1 MDVSKGI
8 LRLSKSQKQSIVEG
22 VGANLDFG
30 KHDVKANTL
39 VSHSISSTSSYGNGI
54 LYSDIDGTILSMDG
68 VLSYD
73 GNMNSVSLHGGKIM
87 DVSKGIL
94 RLSKSQKQ
102 SIVNGVTIKD
112 ATFRGNTYIGS
123 RKRDVLTFTGR
134 TVYDRV
140 VMTGNSVTIDP
151 SQGGTYFV
159 VSVVATGTITLTVSN
174 NGEVGQMIFIE
185 NSDDAPTAAVIIAA
199 RSVEQFIFDGINW
212 RPVVSAAQGS
222 RRRLLEDLSSEED
235 PEPQK
240 SGTPAKDNLAA
251 QNITS
256 AVGETAII
264 KDIVLFNAPRGCVL
278 ILPKATGSGREIRIY
293 VQSNI
298 LPGHFH
304 TVKSKFKGDMIVGSL
319 ISYNEAASSAENFI
333 EMKACSASATD
344 GIILS
349 HMGGG
354 GAGGYILLRDAQES
368 SWATSG
374 QLRSRGALE
383 ANLCW

>member
-1 MDVSKGI
+1 
-8 LRLSKSQKQSIVEG
+8 LRLSKSQKQSIV
-22 VGANLDFG
+22 
-30 KHDVKANTL
+30 
-39 VSHSISSTSSYGNGI
+39 
-54 LYSDIDGTILSMDG
+54 DGL
-68 VLSYD
+68 
-73 GNMNSVSLHGGKIM
+73 
-87 DVSKGIL
+87 
-94 RLSKSQKQ
+94 
-102 SIVNGVTIKD
+102 TIKD
-112 ATFRGNTYIGS
+112 ATFRGSTYIGS
-123 RKRDVLTFTGR
+123 SKRDVLTFTGR

-140 VMTGNSVTIDP
+140 VMTGSSVTIDP

-159 VSVVATGTITLTVSN
+159 VSLATGTITLTVSN

-185 NSDDAPTAAVIIAA
+185 NPHGVASTEFVIAA
-199 RSVEQFIFDGINW
+199 ESVEQFIFEGTKW
-212 RPVVSAAQGS
+212 RPVVSAAQS
-222 RRRLLEDLSSEED
+222 TRRRLLEDLSSEED

-240 SGTPAKDNLAA
+240 SETPAKDNLAA

-264 KDIVLFNAPRGCVL
+264 KDIVLLNAPRGCVL

-304 TVKSKFKGDMIVGSL
+304 TVKSKFKGDTIVGSL

-383 ANLCW
+383 ANLC

>member
-1 MDVSKGI
+1 
-8 LRLSKSQKQSIVEG
+8 
-22 VGANLDFG
+22 
-30 KHDVKANTL
+30 
-39 VSHSISSTSSYGNGI
+39 
-54 LYSDIDGTILSMDG
+54 
-68 VLSYD
+68 
-73 GNMNSVSLHGGKIM
+73 
-87 DVSKGIL
+87 
-94 RLSKSQKQ
+94 
-102 SIVNGVTIKD
+102 
-112 ATFRGNTYIGS
+112 
-123 RKRDVLTFTGR
+123 
-134 TVYDRV
+134 
-140 VMTGNSVTIDP
+140 MTGSTVTIDP

-159 VSVVATGTITLTVSN
+159 LPAVTVDLTVSF
-174 NGEVGQMIFIE
+174 GVEGQMIFIE
-185 NSDDAPTAAVIIAA
+185 NPHGEASGNFEIAA
-199 RSVEQFIFDGINW
+199 GSVEQFIFNGTNW

-222 RRRLLEDLSSEED
+222 RRRLIEDLSSEED

-240 SGTPAKDNLAA
+240 SETPAKDNLVA

-264 KDIVLFNAPRGCVL
+264 KDIVLLNAPRGCVL

-383 ANLCW
+383 ANLC